1 MKFSSPADNLGII
14 ERIDDLCDSDSTSY
28 PTSRKTANINGDLEG
43 LIGEIIKQDGTFQF
57 DDSNFTT
64 LPIGVADLV
73 AGQKDYSFSVT
84 MLNILRMR
92 VKDIGGIWHL
102 LQPFD
107 PSEIDGAVDEFMKTD
122 GLPKFYDKTG
132 SSILLYP
139 SPSASYATLSGGLK
153 VDFQR
158 TASLFIATDTT
169 KEPGFA
175 SPYHEYLVYS
185 ASIPYCMKY
194 HKDRVVLYQN
204 KAESIKRACLAFYGK
219 REKDVPNRMSM
230 KPINFR

>member
-1 MKFSSPADNLGII
+1 MKFSSSADNLGIV

-28 PTSRKTANINGDLEG
+28 PTSRKTAVVNGALES

-64 LPIGVADLV
+64 LPTGKADLV
-73 AGQKDYSFSVT
+73 AGQKDYSFNVA
-84 MLNILRMR
+84 MLNILRAK
-92 VKDIGGIWHL
+92 VKDINGIWRL
-102 LQPFD
+102 LRPFD
-107 PSEIDGAVDEFMKTD
+107 PSEIDIPTEEFMKTD
-122 GLPKFYDKTG
+122 GLPQFYDKNG

-139 SPSASYATLSGGLK
+139 GPSAAYTTLTEGLE

-158 TASLFIATDTT
+158 TGSLFVATDTT

-175 SPYHEYLVYS
+175 SPYHEYLVYEG
-185 ASIPYCMKY
+185 AIPHCMKY
-194 HKDRVVLYQN
+194 HKDRVVPYQN
-204 KAESIKRACLAFYGK
+204 KANAIKAACIAFYGK
-219 REKDVPNRMSM
+219 RQKDVPDRMTM